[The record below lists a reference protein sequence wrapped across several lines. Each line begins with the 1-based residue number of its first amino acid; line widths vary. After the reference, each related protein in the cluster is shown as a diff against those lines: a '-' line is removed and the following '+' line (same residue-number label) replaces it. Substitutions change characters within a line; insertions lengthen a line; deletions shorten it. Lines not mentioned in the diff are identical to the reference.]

1 MPTHPESSFDT
12 LNAQALWRRMGDAL
26 PPAAW
31 DPLHQA
37 AHRFA
42 AEERWSLQVG
52 QWVGDMDTLE
62 GRLSVELGW
71 AVGAL
76 LTEIA
81 EGLELEQP
89 RALSRGQTG
98 LVNALVPLV
107 AIVDEDC
114 EGPAKASL
122 ESDGPFV
129 AVLLGGE
136 PLVHLCVAGE
146 PEQRQRLT
154 EALQL
159 ALRFVRTA
167 AETFHK
173 ILTWGE
179 LVTLQEAIAQGV
191 AEPEP
196 DATAATAAGA

>member
-1 MPTHPESSFDT
+1 M
-12 LNAQALWRRMGDAL
+12 
-26 PPAAW
+26 
-31 DPLHQA
+31 
-37 AHRFA
+37 
-42 AEERWSLQVG
+42 
-52 QWVGDMDTLE
+52 
-62 GRLSVELGW
+62 
-71 AVGAL
+71 
-76 LTEIA
+76 
-81 EGLELEQP
+81 
-89 RALSRGQTG
+89 
-98 LVNALVPLV
+98 PLV

-114 EGPAKASL
+114 EGPARASL
-122 ESDGPFV
+122 EIDGPFV

-191 AEPEP
+191 AEPGPE
-196 DATAATAAGA
+196 AAAATAAGA